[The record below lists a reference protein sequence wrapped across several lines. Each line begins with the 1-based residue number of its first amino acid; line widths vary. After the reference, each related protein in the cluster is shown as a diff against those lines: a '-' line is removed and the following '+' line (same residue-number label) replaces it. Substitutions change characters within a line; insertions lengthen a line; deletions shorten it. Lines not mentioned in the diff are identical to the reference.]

1 MSEIKISTESIGK
14 ALIYTALVVAILF
27 AVAVGCYSAGRLQG
41 QDAASIATPAAAQP
55 VTVATP
61 SPYPYVLTFTVLS
74 TTTSNGAYEVFTTT
88 GQHLYLQDYY
98 TWNGM
103 YPRDTYTGTIT
114 GQNGAAFTIVDV
126 HLMSRYYDR
135 QPTDYWQPYGNSM
148 TGDYNRV
155 SIRDDNRVDTHRKL
169 QW

>member
-1 MSEIKISTESIGK
+1 MSEIRISIESLGK

-41 QDAASIATPAAAQP
+41 QDASPIAAPTASQP

-61 SPYPYVLTFTVLS
+61 SPYRYVLTFTVLS

-98 TWNGM
+98 TW
-103 YPRDTYTGTIT
+103 DTVCTRGIRTPGLSPGRT
-114 GQNGAAFTIVDV
+114 AR
-126 HLMSRYYDR
+126 HL
-135 QPTDYWQPYGNSM
+135 PLSM
-148 TGDYNRV
+148 F
-155 SIRDDNRVDTHRKL
+155 I
-169 QW
+169 

>member
-14 ALIYTALVVAILF
+14 ALIYTALIVVILF

-41 QDAASIATPAAAQP
+41 QEAAPIVVPAAAQP

-61 SPYPYVLTFTVLS
+61 SSYPYVLTFTVLS

-98 TWNGM
+98 TWDTM

-114 GQNGAAFTIVDV
+114 GQNDAAFTIVDV
-126 HLMSRYYDR
+126 HLMSRYYGR
-135 QPTDYWQPYGNSM
+135 QPTDYWRPYGNSM